1 MRINGQGM
9 WYIFQRTKM
18 QTEIWWVV
26 LKEKDHTKVLGLHGK
41 VYYKNSI
48 IVCALDFI

>member
-9 WYIFQRTKM
+9 WYIFRRTEM
-18 QTEIWWVV
+18 QTEVWWVI
-26 LKEKDHTKVLGLHGK
+26 LKEKDHTKVFGLHGK

-48 IVCALDFI
+48 TGCAVDFI